1 MERLVII
8 SNKYLDFLA
17 VRVGYYL
24 FSSFSFFFFLFLIF
38 CNLIWL
44 VMVDAQGMLDEVFY
58 VV

>member
-24 FSSFSFFFFLFLIF
+24 FEFFFFFLFLIF
-38 CNLIWL
+38 FNLIWQTSFL
-44 VMVDAQGMLDEVFY
+44 MWMGNTV
-58 VV
+58 